1 VRFTAIMLM
10 LTNPEDGESS
20 YTLETATIER
30 HSAGFCVVCKN
41 NARQM
46 WFPDHI
52 VRQAFWVL
60 E

>member
-1 VRFTAIMLM
+1 M

-30 HSAGFCVVCKN
+30 HSAGFCVTSKN
-41 NARQM
+41 NARQI
-46 WFPDHI
+46 WFPDHM

>member
-1 VRFTAIMLM
+1 MLM

-30 HSAGFCVVCKN
+30 VSNGFAIVCKN
-41 NARQM
+41 NARQI
-46 WFPDHI
+46 WIPDHQ
-52 VRQAFWVL
+52 VRQAFWVM